1 LAGTSF
7 VLEDALM
14 KYRMNGVVKSPLL
27 AACVLMGGLLLAGCD
42 EHVEITRNPDIPVLK
57 HQTWA
62 WRPAPARKE
71 AKSERPV
78 ISRDV
83 IGGRETVAAENDP
96 ANEIVRAE
104 LRTAIERHLTEKG
117 LTQVSD
123 PAADFLVDY
132 HFAMRRHHVTV
143 ERVYPGAYP
152 GLVCGPYGC
161 WQGWGYGP
169 PEVSYE
175 NIRLREGTFV
185 FDFFKRA
192 PNRLA
197 YRAIGLEP
205 PHRATFSH
213 DQIDSMVHA
222 LLKDLKPK
230 G

>member
-1 LAGTSF
+1 
-7 VLEDALM
+7 
-14 KYRMNGVVKSPLL
+14 MNRIGRLPLP
-27 AACVLMGGLLLAGCD
+27 AASILLCGLGLAGCD
-42 EHVEITRNPDIPVLK
+42 EHVEIIRDRDIPILK

-62 WRPAPARKE
+62 WRPAPVRQE
-71 AKSERPV
+71 AKNERPV

-83 IGGRETVAAENDP
+83 IGRRPPAATEFDP
-96 ANEIVRAE
+96 ADEIVRKE
-104 LRTAIERHLTEKG
+104 LRTAIERRLTEKG

-123 PAADFLVDY
+123 AVAADFLVDY
-132 HFAMRRHHVTV
+132 HFAMRRHNVTV

-175 NIRLREGTFV
+175 NVRFREGTFV
-185 FDFFKRA
+185 FDLFKRDA
-192 PNRLA
+192 KRVA
-197 YRAIGLEP
+197 YRAIGMEP
-205 PHRATFSH
+205 PYRTTISH
-213 DQIDSMVHA
+213 DQVDSMVHA

>member
-1 LAGTSF
+1 
-7 VLEDALM
+7 M
-14 KYRMNGVVKSPLL
+14 RNWMNRIGRLPLL
-27 AACVLMGGLLLAGCD
+27 ATSILVCGLGLAGCY
-42 EHVEITRNPDIPVLK
+42 EHVEIIRDRDIPILK

-62 WRPAPARKE
+62 WRPAPVRQE
-71 AKSERPV
+71 AKNERPV

-83 IGGRETVAAENDP
+83 IGRRPPAATEFDP
-96 ANEIVRAE
+96 ANEIVRKE
-104 LRTAIERHLTEKG
+104 LRTAIERRLTEKG

-123 PAADFLVDY
+123 AVAADFLVDY
-132 HFAMRRHHVTV
+132 HFAMRRHNVTV

-175 NIRLREGTFV
+175 NVRFREGTFV
-185 FDFFKRA
+185 FDLFKRDA
-192 PNRLA
+192 KRVA
-197 YRAIGLEP
+197 YRAIGMEP
-205 PHRATFSH
+205 PYRTTISH
-213 DQIDSMVHA
+213 DQVDSMVHA

>member
-1 LAGTSF
+1 
-7 VLEDALM
+7 M
-14 KYRMNGVVKSPLL
+14 L
-27 AACVLMGGLLLAGCD
+27 AASILLCGLGLAGCD
-42 EHVEITRNPDIPVLK
+42 EHVEIIRDRDIPILK

-62 WRPAPARKE
+62 WRPAPVRQE
-71 AKSERPV
+71 AKNERPV

-83 IGGRETVAAENDP
+83 IGRRPPAATEFDP
-96 ANEIVRAE
+96 ADEIVRKE
-104 LRTAIERHLTEKG
+104 LRTAIERRLTEKG

-123 PAADFLVDY
+123 AVAADFLVDY
-132 HFAMRRHHVTV
+132 HFAMRRHNVTV

-175 NIRLREGTFV
+175 NVRFREGTFV
-185 FDFFKRA
+185 FDLFKRDA
-192 PNRLA
+192 KRVA
-197 YRAIGLEP
+197 YRAIGMEP
-205 PHRATFSH
+205 PYRTTISH
-213 DQIDSMVHA
+213 DQVDSMVHA

>member
-1 LAGTSF
+1 
-7 VLEDALM
+7 M
-14 KYRMNGVVKSPLL
+14 RNWMNRIGRLPLL
-27 AACVLMGGLLLAGCD
+27 AASILLCGLGLAGCD
-42 EHVEITRNPDIPVLK
+42 EHVEIIRDRDIPVLK

-62 WRPAPARKE
+62 WRPAPVRKE
-71 AKSERPV
+71 AKNERPV

-83 IGGRETVAAENDP
+83 IGRRPPAATEFDP
-96 ANEIVRAE
+96 ADEIVRKE
-104 LRTAIERHLTEKG
+104 LRTAIERRLTEKG

-123 PAADFLVDY
+123 AVAADFLVDY
-132 HFAMRRHHVTV
+132 HFAMRRHNVTV

-175 NIRLREGTFV
+175 NVRFREGTFV
-185 FDFFKRA
+185 FDLFKRDA
-192 PNRLA
+192 KRVA
-197 YRAIGLEP
+197 YRAIGMEP
-205 PHRATFSH
+205 PYRTTISH
-213 DQIDSMVHA
+213 DQVDSMVHA

>member
-1 LAGTSF
+1 
-7 VLEDALM
+7 M
-14 KYRMNGVVKSPLL
+14 KYRMKAIVKSPLL
-27 AACVLMGGLLLAGCD
+27 AACVLMAALVLAGCD

-62 WRPAPARKE
+62 WRPAPAKRESKN
-71 AKSERPV
+71 ERAV

-83 IGGRETVAAENDP
+83 IGGREAVASENDP
-96 ANEIVRAE
+96 ANEIVRQE
-104 LRTAIERHLTEKG
+104 LRAAIERHLTEKG
-117 LTQVSD
+117 LTQISD
-123 PAADFLVDY
+123 PAAADFLVDY

-175 NIRLREGTFV
+175 NVRFREGTFV
-185 FDFFKRA
+185 FDLFKRA

-205 PHRATFSH
+205 PHRTTFSH
-213 DQIDSMVHA
+213 DQVDSMVHA
-222 LLKDLKPK
+222 LLKGLKPK

>member
-1 LAGTSF
+1 
-7 VLEDALM
+7 M
-14 KYRMNGVVKSPLL
+14 KFQMNRLGRSPLL
-27 AACVLMGGLLLAGCD
+27 AAATMICGLGLAGCD
-42 EHVEITRNPDIPVLK
+42 EHVEIIRDRDIPVLK

-62 WRPAPARKE
+62 WRPAPVRPE
-71 AKSERPV
+71 AKNERPV

-83 IGGRETVAAENDP
+83 IGGHQPVQPVAPELDP
-96 ANEIVRAE
+96 ANEIVRNE

-132 HFAMRRHHVTV
+132 HFAMRHHNVKV

-175 NIRLREGTFV
+175 NVRFREGTFV
-185 FDFFKRA
+185 FDLFKRGTKR
-192 PNRLA
+192 PA

-205 PHRATFSH
+205 PYRSTITH
-213 DQIDSMVHA
+213 DQVDSMVNA

-230 G
+230 GK

>member
-1 LAGTSF
+1 
-7 VLEDALM
+7 M
-14 KYRMNGVVKSPLL
+14 RNWMNRIGRLPML
-27 AACVLMGGLLLAGCD
+27 AASILLCGLGLAGCD
-42 EHVEITRNPDIPVLK
+42 EHVEIIRDRDIPVLK

-62 WRPAPARKE
+62 WRPAPVRKE
-71 AKSERPV
+71 AKNERPV

-83 IGGRETVAAENDP
+83 IGSRETVVKENDP
-96 ANEIVRAE
+96 ANEIVRNE
-104 LRTAIERHLTEKG
+104 LRTAIERRLTEKG

-123 PAADFLVDY
+123 AVAADFLVDY
-132 HFAMRRHHVTV
+132 HFAMRRLNVTV

-175 NIRLREGTFV
+175 NVRFREGTFV
-185 FDFFKRA
+185 FDLFKRDA
-192 PNRLA
+192 KRVA
-197 YRAIGLEP
+197 YRAIGMEP
-205 PHRATFSH
+205 PYRTTISH
-213 DQIDSMVHA
+213 DQVDSMVHA